1 MDTQTLFDMELDKKS
16 DILDTSYIFDNVTF
30 ELEEYMLEEQIE
42 SDSEDGLFSLTEAV
56 TNRLQDESDEMIG
69 DGTNKKRFIKSLTR
83 IFALLLNTKVDTV
96 GKIKKNTENH
106 HRNNTKNMARTKVTP
121 KRRPKTR
128 KIPPWLMNKRQK
140 RQRTKP
146 YKIKLTLPE
155 QKIVNI
161 TKDGNVMKTI
171 QVRRRSKYFG
181 DRWVRQ
187 F

>member
-1 MDTQTLFDMELDKKS
+1 
-16 DILDTSYIFDNVTF
+16 
-30 ELEEYMLEEQIE
+30 
-42 SDSEDGLFSLTEAV
+42 
-56 TNRLQDESDEMIG
+56 
-69 DGTNKKRFIKSLTR
+69 
-83 IFALLLNTKVDTV
+83 
-96 GKIKKNTENH
+96 
-106 HRNNTKNMARTKVTP
+106 MARTKVTP